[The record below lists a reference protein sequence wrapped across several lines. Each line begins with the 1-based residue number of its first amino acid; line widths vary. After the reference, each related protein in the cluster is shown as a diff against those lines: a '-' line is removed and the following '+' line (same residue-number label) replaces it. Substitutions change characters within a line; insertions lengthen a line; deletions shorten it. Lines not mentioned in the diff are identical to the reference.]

1 MCGHL
6 GMGELLVLLLIVVVV
21 FGAGKLPQLG
31 EALGRTVKNFKKAVN
46 NTDEIDVTPKRE
58 IGDKSDAASAAAAT
72 SVDKAGVKRS

>member
-58 IGDKSDAASAAAAT
+58 IGDNIDSASAAPAS